1 MKRKLLAAA
10 LAVCAVSTWGAPG
23 DINAL
28 RIHCRSGENV
38 TILLDDDPLVRFENL
53 DLVIATD
60 KNVLNFPSAE
70 AEKLTY
76 VSADPGGISST
87 VLPDAL
93 FTFGE
98 ESLKIANLATDTSV
112 AIYTV
117 DGKLISSAITDGH
130 GNATLTLPGQS
141 ASVYIVQTPSV
152 SFKIRRP

>member
-1 MKRKLLAAA
+1 M
-10 LAVCAVSTWGAPG
+10 STGASPG

-38 TILLDDDPLVRFENL
+38 TILLDENPVVRFENL

-70 AEKLTY
+70 AENLTY
-76 VSADPGGISST
+76 VSVDPGGISSA
-87 VLPDAL
+87 VLPDAM

-98 ESLKIANLATDTSV
+98 ESLKVANLTPDTYV

-117 DGKLISSAITDGH
+117 DGKLISSATTDGN
-130 GNATLTLPGQS
+130 GNASLTLPGQS

>member
-1 MKRKLLAAA
+1 M
-10 LAVCAVSTWGAPG
+10 STRASTG

-38 TILLDDDPLVRFENL
+38 TILLDENPVVRFENL

-60 KNVLNFPSAE
+60 KNVLNFPSEE

-76 VSADPGGISST
+76 VSADPGGISGA

-98 ESLKIANLATDTSV
+98 ESLKVANLAPYTSV

-117 DGKLISSAITDGH
+117 DGKLISSAITDGN

>member
-1 MKRKLLAAA
+1 MSAWA
-10 LAVCAVSTWGAPG
+10 SPG

-38 TILLDDDPLVRFENL
+38 TILLDQDPLVRFEGL

-60 KNVLNFPSAE
+60 MNVVNFPSEE
-70 AEKLTY
+70 AEKLTN
-76 VSADPGGISST
+76 VSVDPGGISGAM
-87 VLPDAL
+87 LPDAL

-98 ESLKIANLATDTSV
+98 ESLKVANLAPGISV

-117 DGKLISSAITDGH
+117 DGKLISSAITDGS
-130 GNATLTLPGQS
+130 GNASLTLPGQS